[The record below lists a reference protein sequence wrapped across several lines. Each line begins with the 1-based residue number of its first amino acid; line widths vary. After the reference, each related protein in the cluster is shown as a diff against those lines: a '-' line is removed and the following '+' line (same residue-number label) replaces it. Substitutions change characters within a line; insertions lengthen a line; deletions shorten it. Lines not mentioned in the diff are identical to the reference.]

1 MGKSQ
6 RTKGASGERELSGLL
21 SDALGIVVKRNLGQA
36 REGGD
41 DITIGKFR
49 IECKRRKEIAVHKFM
64 EQALASCQPGEL
76 AIVAMRG
83 DGKPWCVMMELE
95 DFIPMLR
102 DAL

>member
-1 MGKSQ
+1 MGKAQ
-6 RTKGASGERELSGLL
+6 RRKGANGENELAGILT
-21 SDALGIVVKRNLGQA
+21 DNLGIIVKRNLGQA

-49 IECKRRKEIAVHKFM
+49 LEVKRRKEIAVHKFM
-64 EQALASCQPGEL
+64 EQAQASCQPGDV
-76 AIVAMRG
+76 AIVAMRA